1 MNKLQKEVDKLIQ
14 ELGGYWAPFEM
25 LAALVEELG
34 ELSEEMLKFENVKGN
49 GKMENLKEE
58 IGDVLFALLCIANY
72 YGVDAENALLAS
84 ISKYRNR
91 DKLDGND
98 NS

>member
-1 MNKLQKEVDKLIQ
+1 MNKLQEEVDKLIQ
-14 ELGGYWAPFEM
+14 EIGGYWAPFEM

-49 GKMENLKEE
+49 GKIENLKEE

-72 YGVDAENALLAS
+72 YGIDAENALFTS

-91 DKLDGND
+91 YKAG
-98 NS
+98 